1 MLWGVLVG
9 DGEDA
14 SFQSHQF
21 SAKINVKYK
30 INNQDDI
37 VLSFKI

>member
-30 INNQDDI
+30 INNQDYI
-37 VLSFKI
+37 LSFKI